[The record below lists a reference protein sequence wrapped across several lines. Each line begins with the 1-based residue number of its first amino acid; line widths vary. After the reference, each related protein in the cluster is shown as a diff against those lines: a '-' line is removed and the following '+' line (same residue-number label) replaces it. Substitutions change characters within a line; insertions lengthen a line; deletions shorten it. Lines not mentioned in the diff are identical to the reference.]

1 MPRTRILLASLAV
14 ALAVGGVALADA
26 TFSDATGDHNEA
38 PDLTTIEL
46 SETPEGLL
54 TLRATVANYT
64 ALSPEAFFNLW
75 FDLDRNTRT
84 GEDGDEANIVY
95 EANGVL
101 DFYRWNGR
109 DMARTAAT
117 GITASFSEG
126 VLTLSLPKAALDNPA
141 AFDILVVSSR
151 PQGEDEDIIAADFAS
166 EQSRIAYVSPGPL
179 THTDP
184 MGDEDAAPDITA
196 VDVSDTKDGWIRI
209 RGRVANFQA
218 LPKDRAVLIGIDR
231 DRNGSTGDDGL
242 DVFLTWTGGQQR
254 VLMERWNAADEE
266 WMEDAAPTRALGD
279 SVNGTFTIAVHRS
292 ELADV
297 GRFRFWLAAADFT
310 GPDESVFEQEDE
322 LEAVDGAPE
331 SGFWQY
337 ALVNK
342 PPVHLV
348 AGVVTGKPGQ
358 PVHGR
363 RFIIRAP
370 IRRSDTLARIGAGKV
385 TCVVRDRH
393 AGSARRLPAVGR
405 FRGGLAE
412 CALLV
417 PAGAKGDVLSGQMTV
432 RALNATGVA
441 KFTFG
446 VR

>member
-1 MPRTRILLASLAV
+1 M
-14 ALAVGGVALADA
+14 ALADA
-26 TFSDATGDHNEA
+26 TFSDAPGDHNAA
-38 PDLTTIEL
+38 PDLTTIDL

-64 ALSPEAFFNLW
+64 ALPPEAFFNLW
-75 FDLDRNTRT
+75 FDLDRDART
-84 GEDGDEANIVY
+84 GDGGDEANILY
-95 EANGVL
+95 EASGVI

-109 DMARTAAT
+109 DMVRTPPT
-117 GITASFSEG
+117 GITALFTDG
-126 VLTLSLPKAALDNPA
+126 VLTVTLPKAALGNPA

-151 PQGEDEDIIAADFAS
+151 PQGEDEDIIAADFVS
-166 EQSRIAYVSPGPL
+166 EQSRIPYVSPGPM

-184 MGDEDAAPDITA
+184 TGDQDAAPDITA
-196 VDVSDTKDGWIRI
+196 VDVGDTKDGWIRI
-209 RGRVANFQA
+209 RGTVANFQA

-242 DVFLTWTGGQQR
+242 EVFLTWTGGQQR
-254 VLMERWNAADEE
+254 VLLERWNAAEEE
-266 WMEDAAPTRALGD
+266 WVDDAAPTRALGD

-297 GRFRFWLAAADFT
+297 ARFRFWVAAADFT
-310 GPDESVFEQEDE
+310 GSDESVFEEEDE

-331 SGFWQY
+331 QGFWQY

-348 AGVVTGKPGQ
+348 AGVATGKPGR
-358 PVHGR
+358 PVHGKQ
-363 RFIIRAP
+363 FTIRAP

-393 AGSARRLPAVGR
+393 AGSTRRFPAVGR
-405 FRGGLAE
+405 FRGGMAE
-412 CALLV
+412 CTLRV
-417 PAGAKGDVLSGQMTV
+417 PPGAKGDVLVGQVTV

-441 KFTFG
+441 KFTFQ